1 MIGDGKS
8 DLLRET
14 LNLLPNP
21 VYIRRSDQ
29 VWVEVN
35 EAFCRFTGQRRED
48 LIGRADTGSLP
59 EDQAGLLRELDA
71 HILETRSTYSGTE
84 QLTNAEGD
92 ARWMDVA

>member
-35 EAFCRFTGQRRED
+35 EALMPVYGP
-48 LIGRADTGSLP
+48 A
-59 EDQAGLLRELDA
+59 A
-71 HILETRSTYSGTE
+71 
-84 QLTNAEGD
+84 
-92 ARWMDVA
+92 